1 MKLNLKSW
9 IIIGSILIVSVLIL
23 YRFMSS
29 YDTKLKERN
38 RSLFEQIKSLKV
50 ERDSLLKDRKELKIK
65 YDSIEIIV
73 NKKKSEINEVNQK
86 LIKIEKNLKASK
98 DQVQILNR
106 KKKSIQV
113 QIDNSKNGPFKSGDN
128 LLNSLR
134 EKLN

>member
-1 MKLNLKSW
+1 
-9 IIIGSILIVSVLIL
+9 
-23 YRFMSS
+23 MSS

-98 DQVQILNR
+98 DQVQILKRNQ
-106 KKKSIQV
+106 KSIQF
-113 QIDNSKNGPFKSGDN
+113 QIDNSKNEPFKSGDN

>member
-1 MKLNLKSW
+1 
-9 IIIGSILIVSVLIL
+9 
-23 YRFMSS
+23 MSS

-86 LIKIEKNLKASK
+86 LIKIERNLKASK
-98 DQVQILNR
+98 DQVQILKRNQ
-106 KKKSIQV
+106 KSIQF
-113 QIDNSKNGPFKSGDN
+113 QIDNSKNEPFKSGDN